1 MEGRLMLLV
10 GIGGA
15 IGAMLR
21 YVISD
26 IIPSEEFPYGTIT
39 VNLLGSLILGFMF
52 GAIAAD
58 ALISQD
64 NLLLFGTGLLGAFTT
79 MSTFAMETVNLSENE
94 ISTTFLYVIL
104 TISGSIGLAW
114 SGYRI
119 IFLNSDINPTR

>member
-1 MEGRLMLLV
+1 MESRLMLLV

-21 YVISD
+21 YAVSD
-26 IIPSEEFPYGTIT
+26 IMPSDGLPYGTMT
-39 VNLLGSLILGFMF
+39 VNLLGSLILGMIF

-79 MSTFAMETVNLSENE
+79 MSAFAMETIKLSENE
-94 ISTTFLYVIL
+94 MSTALVYVSF
-104 TISGSIGLAW
+104 TIIGSLGLAW
-114 SGYRI
+114 SGYKVGI
-119 IFLNSDINPTR
+119 ELFS

>member
-21 YVISD
+21 YMISD
-26 IIPSEEFPYGTIT
+26 IIPSDEFPYGTIT

-119 IFLNSDINPTR
+119 GIELFS